1 MTPFKWK
8 FDPLSGTKKII
19 PGTKSGKFDPSSAV
33 LNFPFSNFLPP
44 PPPLQEKKFLW

>member
-33 LNFPFSNFLPP
+33 LNFPFFNFKP
-44 PPPLQEKKFLW
+44 PPPLQEKKILW